1 MALLVNGQRVEYP
14 AEVVAAMP
22 PGLRRA
28 FERSPS
34 LLWPPASA
42 NAAPLH

>member
-1 MALLVNGQRVEYP
+1 MALRVNGHRVEYP

-22 PGLRRA
+22 EGLRRA

-34 LLWPPASA
+34 LLWPIVTSR
-42 NAAPLH
+42 

>member
-1 MALLVNGQRVEYP
+1 MALQVNGHRVEYP

-22 PGLRRA
+22 AGLRRA

-34 LLWPPASA
+34 LLWPPTTVT
-42 NAAPLH
+42 